1 MNIRE
6 ISDVFN
12 DTADEITAI
21 KSYNFGWASDRVRQG
36 NTEDFQ
42 ELNEFPRIFFS
53 VPTITGSDQTRKQDT
68 YQVTLFFD
76 DLLGYDNEGDEDPT
90 LQIDKW
96 ANLQQYA
103 NYFIQ
108 RLNKIKQSI
117 LPNYLFIPEA
127 PSITFDSFTGIQ
139 RMITVQLSFNLVVP
153 TNCDP
158 GVITLVQC
166 IANIVTSSNLT
177 ASLKSIIKFAAS
189 LEGRAT
195 VTADIALVKKV
206 ASSLNAFGTLTGDIN
221 FVQKV
226 QASLLTSANVTGDI
240 SIPKLVQA
248 SLTGAGTTAA
258 DLTVGAPS
266 VLVDYLVVAGGGG
279 GGGGNVAYNSGGGG
293 AGGYR
298 CSVSGE
304 ISGGG
309 ASAESPLNVIKGTQ
323 YLVKVGTGGASLT
336 NGTTSIFNSVTSQG
350 GGNGNH
356 NVDGSTGG
364 SGGGGGATG
373 PSATNGGSGTANQ
386 GYAGGAG
393 VAIDPYPAGG
403 GGGSAEAGNTDG
415 LGSGGDGIFSSI
427 TGTSIQR
434 GGGGSAARSGT
445 STTVIVGGDG
455 GGGSGGRSSG
465 ATAPTAGEAN
475 KGAGGGGAS
484 GTGAGGNGGSGVVII
499 SYSNTFSDLVTIH
512 SSHVCNGQAAGGTTA
527 PAPSTARTGYK
538 TYIFT
543 AGNGNIS
550 W

>member
-6 ISDVFN
+6 ISDIFK
-12 DTADEITAI
+12 DTADNITAI

-195 VTADIALVKKV
+195 VTADIALVQKV

-221 FVQKV
+221 FVQKA
-226 QASLLTSANVTGDI
+226 QASLLTSSSVTGNI
-240 SIPKLVQA
+240 IIPKLVQA

-258 DLTVGAPS
+258 NLTVQAAGFDADAQAFFNR
-266 VLVDYLVVAGGGG
+266 VTTAGGTLTATEQNAVNTLVVQMKADGIWTKM
-279 GGGGNVAYNSGGGG
+279 NAIYPMV
-293 AGGYR
+293 
-298 CSVSGE
+298 
-304 ISGGG
+304 G
-309 ASAESPLNVIKGTQ
+309 ASAAACAQNLKSSSFTASFTGMTFASTGVKG
-323 YLVKVGTGGASLT
+323 
-336 NGTTSIFNSVTSQG
+336 NGTTSYMETNFNLTQISLARNFVFG
-350 GGNGNH
+350 GYQRIQQLREEILFGN
-356 NVDGSTGG
+356 
-364 SGGGGGATG
+364 SGGVAAPRIELYARQGTGSYFLNIGGVFINDTNPDARGFYLGKSNAAGTHAEAYKNGTLFKTG
-373 PSATNGGSGTANQ
+373 LSTPALKSATMWLGAING
-386 GYAGGAG
+386 Y
-393 VAIDPYPAGG
+393 
-403 GGGSAEAGNTDG
+403 SAYSSNEFAFAFI
-415 LGSGGDGIFSSI
+415 GDG
-427 TGTSIQR
+427 QL
-434 GGGGSAARSGT
+434 SAGDVT
-445 STTVIVGGDG
+445 NFYNIVQTFQTTLNRNV
-455 GGGSGGRSSG
+455 
-465 ATAPTAGEAN
+465 
-475 KGAGGGGAS
+475 
-484 GTGAGGNGGSGVVII
+484 
-499 SYSNTFSDLVTIH
+499 
-512 SSHVCNGQAAGGTTA
+512 
-527 PAPSTARTGYK
+527 
-538 TYIFT
+538 
-543 AGNGNIS
+543 
-550 W
+550 